1 MNVIELT
8 GHAESPWHKRLVQI
22 GDSDL
27 YSVDTSLKTDS
38 TNQGYLRIGCKANS
52 NDIDFIDFDGG
63 PLITVGAEIGDYVV
77 TEFVL
82 TEKHDVLVRLKEN
95 ENNN

>member
-8 GHAESPWHKRLVQI
+8 GHAESPWYKRLVQI

-27 YSVDTSLKTDS
+27 YNVDIPLKTNS
-38 TNQGYLRIGCKANS
+38 SHQGYLRIGCKANS
-52 NDIDFIDFDGG
+52 NDVDFIDFDGG
-63 PLITVGAEIGDYVV
+63 PLITVGAEIDNYIV

>member
-27 YSVDTSLKTDS
+27 YSVDIPLKTNS
-38 TNQGYLRIGCKANS
+38 LHQGYLRIGWKANS
-52 NDIDFIDFDGG
+52 NNVDFIDFDGG
-63 PLITVGAEIGDYVV
+63 PLITVGAEIYNYIV
-77 TEFVL
+77 TEFIL

>member
-8 GHAESPWHKRLVQI
+8 GHVESPWYKRLVQI

-27 YSVDTSLKTDS
+27 YSVDIPLKTDRS
-38 TNQGYLRIGCKANS
+38 HQGYLRIGCKANS

-63 PLITVGAEIGDYVV
+63 PLITVGAEIDNYVV

>member
-1 MNVIELT
+1 MNIIELT
-8 GHAESPWHKRLVQI
+8 GHAERPWHKRLVQI

-63 PLITVGAEIGDYVV
+63 PLITVGAEIGNYVV

>member
-8 GHAESPWHKRLVQI
+8 GHAESPWHKRLVLI

-63 PLITVGAEIGDYVV
+63 PLITVGAEIGNYVV

>member
-1 MNVIELT
+1 MNIIELA

-63 PLITVGAEIGDYVV
+63 PLITVGAEIGNYVV

-95 ENNN
+95 ESNN

>member
-1 MNVIELT
+1 MNIIELT

-22 GDSDL
+22 EDSDL

-63 PLITVGAEIGDYVV
+63 PLITVGAEIGNYVV